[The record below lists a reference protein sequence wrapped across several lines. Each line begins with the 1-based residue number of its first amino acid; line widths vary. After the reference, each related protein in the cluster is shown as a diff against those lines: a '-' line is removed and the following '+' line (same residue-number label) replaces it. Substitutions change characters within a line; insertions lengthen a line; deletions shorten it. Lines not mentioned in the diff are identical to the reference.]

1 MKELPIG
8 QDAEL
13 LKAEFLKRVGRNI
26 RMARIAAN
34 KSQRGLAFECEMEP
48 ASISRMESGRGNL
61 TIATLLKIAVALHVT
76 PATLVADQA

>member
-1 MKELPIG
+1 MKELPSS

-26 RMARIAAN
+26 KVARTAAN

-48 ASISRMESGRGNL
+48 ASICRIESGRGNL
-61 TIATLLKIAVALHVT
+61 TIATLLKIAIALHVP
-76 PATLVADQA
+76 PAVLVSDQQ